1 MSLHTLDDSAWLS
14 VDSLQIENSPCA
26 TSINSVILDPLANEH
41 YQLLIG
47 DLLRAQAA
55 ADLDIFRLGTRWL
68 LYVDLVGLVR
78 TVFEREKFWSVE
90 IDDGTGCISC
100 TVWRHNDF
108 PISSSTSSAIN
119 PAKSAEYHR
128 ICDQLLQLSNRSQPT
143 LSVSRSAF
151 HVGDMVHLKGRL
163 KRFRGQLKVN
173 VHFCRFLDDPAEQL
187 KQLVHRNLLMHD
199 VYSKPYDPELIAKQ
213 VTNSHTVNC
222 ARSFVDEARRIF
234 EEDSLTTFTKV
245 DLFLN
250 DRLTEQM
257 SALLTPLAFDVS
269 EADCL
274 TAALNLPD
282 EFTNTDPKNIQK
294 LVESLMQCLLR
305 EGWIYP
311 ATEPIGGH
319 AAFHTTLSKPNIVQH
334 VCDAIAACQLNATNT
349 QESGVSESAILKFL
363 RRARPR
369 EYYRLTLPALGR
381 VLNVLEGESKIY
393 QTKRGQ
399 YKLS

>member
-1 MSLHTLDDSAWLS
+1 MSLHTLDDSAWRS
-14 VDSLQIENSPCA
+14 VDSLHIENSPRT
-26 TSINSVILDPLANEH
+26 TSSTSVILDPLANEH

-55 ADLDIFRLGTRWL
+55 ADLDIFRLGRRWL

-100 TVWRHNDF
+100 TVWRHTDF
-108 PISSSTSSAIN
+108 PISSSTSSAIH
-119 PAKSAEYHR
+119 PTKSAEYHR
-128 ICDQLLQLSNRSQPT
+128 ICDQLLQLSNRSSPT
-143 LSVSRSAF
+143 LSVSHSAF
-151 HVGDMVHLKGRL
+151 QLHLGDLVHLKGRL

-173 VHFCRFLDDPAEQL
+173 VHFCRLLDDPAEQL
-187 KQLVHRNLLMHD
+187 KQLMHRNLLMHE
-199 VYSKPYDPELIAKQ
+199 VYSKPYNPELIAKQ

-250 DRLTEQM
+250 NRLTEQM
-257 SALLTPLAFDVS
+257 CALLTPL
-269 EADCL
+269 
-274 TAALNLPD
+274 
-282 EFTNTDPKNIQK
+282 
-294 LVESLMQCLLR
+294 
-305 EGWIYP
+305 
-311 ATEPIGGH
+311 
-319 AAFHTTLSKPNIVQH
+319 TTLSKQNIVQH
-334 VCDAIAACQLNATNT
+334 VCDAIAACQLNATDT

-363 RRARPR
+363 RRENPR
-369 EYYRLTLPALGR
+369 EYYRLTPSALGR
-381 VLNVLEGESKIY
+381 VLNVLEGESKVY
-393 QTKRGQ
+393 QTKQRQ